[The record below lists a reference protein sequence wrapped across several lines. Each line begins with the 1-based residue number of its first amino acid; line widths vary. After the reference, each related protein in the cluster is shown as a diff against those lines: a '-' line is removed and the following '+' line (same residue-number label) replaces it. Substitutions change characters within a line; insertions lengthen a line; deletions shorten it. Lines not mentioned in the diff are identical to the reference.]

1 MISILQELPPDI
13 NTGQDM
19 FLVQFLDT
27 EAGANAIRVVGAVVA
42 HVANAADIPE
52 EGRVGRIRR
61 AQPPVSGN
69 YRVQPKNI
77 YRFRSKTRNDSYLIF
92 EWRTTTSA
100 PWSTRG
106 SIH

>member
-27 EAGANAIRVVGAVVA
+27 EAGANAIRAAGVGVA
-42 HVANAADIPE
+42 HVATGVDNPE
-52 EGRVGRIRR
+52 GGRAGRIRR

-69 YRVQPKNI
+69 YRVQPKKYLPI
-77 YRFRSKTRNDSYLIF
+77 QVKDSKRLLSDF
-92 EWRTTTSA
+92 
-100 PWSTRG
+100 
-106 SIH
+106 

>member
-27 EAGANAIRVVGAVVA
+27 EAGANAIRVVGAVAAV
-42 HVANAADIPE
+42 HVAIVVDIPE
-52 EGRVGRIRR
+52 GGRAGRIRR

-100 PWSTRG
+100 P
-106 SIH
+106 

>member
-1 MISILQELPPDI
+1 
-13 NTGQDM
+13 M

-27 EAGANAIRVVGAVVA
+27 EAGANAIRGVGAVAVVHGAIVA
-42 HVANAADIPE
+42 DKPE
-52 EGRVGRIRR
+52 VGRVGRIRR

-100 PWSTRG
+100 P
-106 SIH
+106 